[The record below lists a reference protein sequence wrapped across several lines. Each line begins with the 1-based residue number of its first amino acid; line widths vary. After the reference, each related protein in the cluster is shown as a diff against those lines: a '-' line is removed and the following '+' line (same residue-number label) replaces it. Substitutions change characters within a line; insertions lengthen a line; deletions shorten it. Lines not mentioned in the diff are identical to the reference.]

1 MKKATSELD
10 SMFPHL
16 NLFPLVAE
24 SSAKSFDFSIS
35 FFTMLRTRPG
45 AMMLAMLATRR
56 MARLMGSLVRRRRQI
71 WRTSPPPTIV
81 EK

>member
-10 SMFPHL
+10 SIFPHL

-24 SSAKSFDFSIS
+24 SSARSFDFSIS
-35 FFTMLRTRPG
+35 FFTMLRTRSG

-56 MARLMGSLVRRRRQI
+56 MARLMGSLMRRRRQI